1 MADSVISLHHVYII
15 HKEEENEEEVNCLNK
30 IWNVDS
36 FLKLYRQVKSH
47 SLSRYE
53 ANRNHWMGMN
63 VTCQQV
69 QRSRLEFIVKGSMVK
84 QNV

>member
-1 MADSVISLHHVYII
+1 MAESVISLHHVYII
-15 HKEEENEEEVNCLNK
+15 HKEEEEEEVNCLNK
-30 IWNVDS
+30 IQNVDS

-47 SLSRYE
+47 SLSRSKV
-53 ANRNHWMGMN
+53 NHNHWMGMN

-84 QNV
+84 QNI